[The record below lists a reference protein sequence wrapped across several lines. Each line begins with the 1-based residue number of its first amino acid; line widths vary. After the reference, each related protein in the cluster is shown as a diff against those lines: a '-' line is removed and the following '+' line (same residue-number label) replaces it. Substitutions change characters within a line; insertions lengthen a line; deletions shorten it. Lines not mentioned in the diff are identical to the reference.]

1 MTTYDGTAPRSNGP
15 ALALLATPLLW
26 LVAEL
31 VSPELHTDATAQ
43 LAEIARH
50 PDRWF
55 AYTVLLSAGLG
66 TCIAAAVGLGRLA
79 GGRLGRI
86 GSFLL
91 SASLVIAIGDAMS
104 QLVFWQ
110 MVEPGADRS
119 QMAALMTRFDEAPGA
134 AAVFGTGG
142 LAYLVGTVLLTI
154 GLARVRDLPVWI
166 ALAIGGGLILNVV
179 GFIAA
184 NVLVIL
190 ASCVVLLVGMGLAA
204 RRLIG
209 PV

>member
-1 MTTYDGTAPRSNGP
+1 MTTYDGTAPRSNGL

-31 VSPELHTDATAQ
+31 VSPALYADAGEQ

-50 PDRWF
+50 PDRWY

-86 GSFLL
+86 GAFLL
-91 SASLVIAIGDAMS
+91 SVSLVIAIGDAMS

-110 MVEPGADRS
+110 MVEPGADRT
-119 QMAALMTRFDEAPGA
+119 QMAALMTRFEEAPGA
-134 AAVFGTGG
+134 AAVFGVGG
-142 LAYLVGTVLLTI
+142 FAYLVGTVLLTV
-154 GLARVRDLPVWI
+154 GLARAEGFPVWI
-166 ALAIGGGLILNVV
+166 ALAVGGGLILNVV

-184 NVLVIL
+184 SVLVIL
-190 ASCVVLLVGMGLAA
+190 VSCVVLLVGMGLAA
-204 RRLIG
+204 RRLVG

>member
-1 MTTYDGTAPRSNGP
+1 MYDEKTPRPNGL

-31 VSPELHTDATAQ
+31 LSPELHADAGDQ

-50 PDRWF
+50 PDRWY

-66 TCIAAAVGLGRLA
+66 TCIAAALGLARLA
-79 GGRLGRI
+79 GNRLGRV
-86 GSFLL
+86 GALVL
-91 SASLVIAIGDAMS
+91 SASLVVAIGDAMS
-104 QLVFWQ
+104 QLVLWQ
-110 MVEPGADRS
+110 MVDPAADRD
-119 QMAALMTRFDEAPGA
+119 QMAALVDRFEDAPGSA
-134 AAVFGTGG
+134 ALFGAGG
-142 LAYLVGTVLLTI
+142 VAYLVGTILLTAA
-154 GLARVRDLPVWI
+154 LARSRAVPLWL
-166 ALAIGGGLILNVV
+166 ALSIGGGLILNVI

-184 NVLVIL
+184 SVLVIL

-204 RRLIG
+204 RRLLG